1 MRTLKKH
8 IHESHSLRFA
18 RSGCPT
24 GLLTNHAL
32 RELLPHGLLF
42 KYTPNDNLC
51 QFFPFLF
58 FLKYNFYGGSLIQ
71 LTV

>member
-1 MRTLKKH
+1 MYAYTKKH

-18 RSGCPT
+18 RQKP
-24 GLLTNHAL
+24 GLLTNHDY

-42 KYTPNDNLC
+42 KYTLNDNLC